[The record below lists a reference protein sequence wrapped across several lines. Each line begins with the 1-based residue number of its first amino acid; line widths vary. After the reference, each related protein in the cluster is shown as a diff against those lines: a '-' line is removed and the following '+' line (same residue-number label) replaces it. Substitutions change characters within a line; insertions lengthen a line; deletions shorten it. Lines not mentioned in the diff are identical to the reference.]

1 MKSLIKKI
9 FNMNSIISLRN
20 NLNIKPIEM
29 SLNKIKKN
37 ASVSDSFC
45 WRTDNNYETIFRF
58 TDLLDLFYK
67 IDGSNIKIIFYNKV
81 GNIIKEL
88 EIKNIKKNNQLII
101 NKKFFDNLE
110 DYGTFHIYHLSN
122 KLVNEEIII
131 SNRCYTGFSKQ
142 NNLPS
147 FVHGNALSSYMYL
160 KNDQKIYS
168 DIIRTLFQINHTYK
182 IQNQFSKYDKT
193 ELFFSNPTNKII
205 KFLINEEFHT
215 INKNSCILLEVNNSS
230 IFTVKSNCLFL
241 RPIIF
246 NYNKDFID
254 VLHS

>member
-142 NNLPS
+142 NNLHLPLETFIKSWSPCLFHFNLDPIDYYPGKQAVHTASVGTINIGGVNDNHFSLYPETATCDTKILEERLTEYIEDENKRNEVITHAWDKANEVFS
-147 FVHGNALSSYMYL
+147 FSSVR
-160 KNDQKIYS
+160 KQ
-168 DIIRTLFQINHTYK
+168 
-182 IQNQFSKYDKT
+182 IQN
-193 ELFFSNPTNKII
+193 I
-205 KFLINEEFHT
+205 KF
-215 INKNSCILLEVNNSS
+215 
-230 IFTVKSNCLFL
+230 
-241 RPIIF
+241 
-246 NYNKDFID
+246 
-254 VLHS
+254 